1 MEPSK
6 NLGAR
11 KRAMARNTKKLKKT
25 ASAAPTT
32 WSVADFGAFYAEHSS
47 ELRAHAARILKDT
60 QRAEEVVQD
69 ALIKFMLAAPELESA
84 DHALGYLHRTIENL
98 CVDIFRLEGRRPNL
112 VLLDDAQAEVETTWV
127 DAGDHSEVIAQADDA
142 AIIRQALA
150 MLSPAERTALVMW
163 EMDGRTTEEIAAELN
178 IKESAVRHTL
188 SRARASLRRVLTE
201 IVIDEDRGLTALD
214 MLSTTYKRAGE
225 LAKKSSRVALSLVLV
240 LAAFLGF
247 NSLTGNEGNG
257 GAGSRVVAEGPASP
271 ATSALGG
278 SSTESS
284 TNSGDSAGDT
294 GTDSAS
300 AGSSA
305 TSGAS
310 DSTDSQALA
319 ADNNGE
325 VSAAEAAAIEEAASL
340 DLKASSKSF
349 SNSIA
354 GVKETLALAGP
365 SSFPGVG
372 ADGRPTGFTIN
383 DGGDYAGAAILNKF
397 GEASVVGTKIITE
410 SIFATND
417 PKSVNIILDQ
427 FVTFTG
433 TGIQYSVVPTVRIN
447 GVWQDLLVISTN
459 TRVETQA
466 DGTKLIIATMF
477 IDPAKTGAN
486 SVKAPAAGRDAD
498 RIPPI
503 VTVRLHTTPMG
514 QTILGQA
521 VQVLDPFI
529 NAGGAV

>member
-1 MEPSK
+1 
-6 NLGAR
+6 
-11 KRAMARNTKKLKKT
+11 MARNKKQT

-32 WSVADFGAFYAEHSS
+32 WSVADFGAFYTEHSS

-112 VLLDDAQAEVETTWV
+112 VLLDDAQAEVESTWI

-247 NSLTGNEGNG
+247 NSLTGNEGIS
-257 GAGSRVVAEGPASP
+257 GSEPRVVAEGPASS
-271 ATSALGG
+271 ATAPLGG
-278 SSTESS
+278 NGSNESA
-284 TNSGDSAGDT
+284 TATTPAPSAEASQT
-294 GTDSAS
+294 PATDSATEEVTAEDLS
-300 AGSSA
+300 AI
-305 TSGAS
+305 
-310 DSTDSQALA
+310 D
-319 ADNNGE
+319 
-325 VSAAEAAAIEEAASL
+325 EAASL
-340 DLKASSKSF
+340 NLKETNKSF

-365 SSFPGVG
+365 SSFPGVDANG
-372 ADGRPTGFTIN
+372 LPVGVTIN
-383 DGGDYAGAAILNKF
+383 DTGDYAGKAVVKNF
-397 GEASVVGTKIITE
+397 GDSTFVGAKVITE

-417 PKSVNIILDQ
+417 PQSVNIILDQ

-433 TGIQYSVVPTVRIN
+433 TGLQYSVVPTVRIN

-486 SVKAPAAGRDAD
+486 SVKAPASGRDAD
-498 RIPPI
+498 RIPAI

>member
-1 MEPSK
+1 
-6 NLGAR
+6 
-11 KRAMARNTKKLKKT
+11 MARNKKKT
-25 ASAAPTT
+25 ASAAPTS

-47 ELRAHAARILKDT
+47 ELRAHAARILKDS

-84 DHALGYLHRTIENL
+84 DHAVGYLHRTIENL

-112 VLLDDAQAEVETTWV
+112 VLLDDAQAEIESTWV

-214 MLSTTYKRAGE
+214 MLSTTYKRVGE

-247 NSLTGNEGNG
+247 NSLTGNEGNNG
-257 GAGSRVVAEGPASP
+257 SDSRVVAEGPANP
-271 ATSALGG
+271 ATSALGNN
-278 SSTESS
+278 ES
-284 TNSGDSAGDT
+284 NNN
-294 GTDSAS
+294 DSAS
-300 AGSSA
+300 ATPSPSA
-305 TSGAS
+305 SEET
-310 DSTDSQALA
+310 QAA
-319 ADNNGE
+319 PADTPSEE
-325 VSAAEAAAIEEAASL
+325 VTAEDLSAIDEAASIDL
-340 DLKASSKSF
+340 DATNKSF

-354 GVKETLALAGP
+354 SAKETLALAGP
-365 SSFPGVG
+365 SSFPGVDANG
-372 ADGRPTGFTIN
+372 LPTGFTIN
-383 DGGDYAGAAILNKF
+383 DSGDYAGTAVLKNF
-397 GEASVVGTKIITE
+397 GEPNFVGSKIITE

-417 PKSVNIILDQ
+417 SQNVNIILDQ

-433 TGIQYSVVPTVRIN
+433 TALQYSVVPTVRIN

-477 IDPAKTGAN
+477 IDPAKTGVN
-486 SVKAPAAGRDAD
+486 SVKAPASGRDAD
-498 RIPPI
+498 RIPAI

-514 QTILGQA
+514 QTIIGQA

>member
-1 MEPSK
+1 M
-6 NLGAR
+6 AR
-11 KRAMARNTKKLKKT
+11 KTKQT

-112 VLLDDAQAEVETTWV
+112 VLLDDAQAEVESTWV

-247 NSLTGNEGNG
+247 NSLTGNEGNNG
-257 GAGSRVVAEGPASP
+257 SDSRVVAEGPASP
-271 ATSALGG
+271 ATSALGNNG
-278 SSTESS
+278 NNEN
-284 TNSGDSAGDT
+284 NSASPSP
-294 GTDSAS
+294 SAS
-300 AGSSA
+300 A
-305 TSGAS
+305 TQ
-310 DSTDSQALA
+310 TPA
-319 ADNNGE
+319 ADTTSEE
-325 VSAAEAAAIEEAASL
+325 VTADDLSSIDEAASL
-340 DLKASSKSF
+340 DLSASTKSF

-354 GVKETLALAGP
+354 SAKETLALAGP
-365 SSFPGVG
+365 SSFPGVDAKG
-372 ADGRPTGFTIN
+372 LPTGFTIN
-383 DGGDYAGAAILNKF
+383 DSGDYAGSAVLKNF
-397 GEASVVGTKIITE
+397 GEPTFAGSKIITE

-417 PKSVNIILDQ
+417 PKNVNIILDQ

-433 TGIQYSVVPTVRIN
+433 TALQYSVVPTVRIN

-486 SVKAPAAGRDAD
+486 SVKAPASGRDAD
-498 RIPPI
+498 RIPAI